1 KYRGCPGGPKVV
13 VISYALWQG
22 RLGGNTEMIGRSITL
37 NRETYTVIGVLR
49 RGFQPDPPA
58 DVFLPIQADPNSAN
72 QGHYLRVA
80 GRLKPGVSVAAAH
93 AQMKAVGERFRAQ
106 YPKSMDKTENVA
118 VVPLREATVGDVKP
132 ALLILLG
139 AVAFVLAIACANVAN
154 LLLARAAVR
163 EREFAVRAAIGADR
177 WRVIRQLL

>member
-1 KYRGCPGGPKVV
+1 MV

-58 DVFLPIQADPNSAN
+58 DVFLPIQADPNSTN

-80 GRLKPGVSVAAAH
+80 GRLKRGVSLESAAP
-93 AQMKAVGERFRAQ
+93 R
-106 YPKSMDKTENVA
+106 
-118 VVPLREATVGDVKP
+118 
-132 ALLILLG
+132 
-139 AVAFVLAIACANVAN
+139 
-154 LLLARAAVR
+154 
-163 EREFAVRAAIGADR
+163 
-177 WRVIRQLL
+177 